1 MQSVIRLKNVLT
13 TELKCLNLRKKVHD
27 KNLFSLQKEEFQKRQ
42 SKLKSLS
49 PQSDLSLIA
58 STFPKLEQID
68 ATEFK
73 YLLASEHKH

>member
-1 MQSVIRLKNVLT
+1 MF
-13 TELKCLNLRKKVHD
+13 EFEKKVHD

-58 STFPKLEQID
+58 SICFPKLNQID
-68 ATEFK
+68 ATKFK
-73 YLLASEHKH
+73 YLLASEHQTVIFYVRYCVNVI

>member
-42 SKLKSLS
+42 SKLKS
-49 PQSDLSLIA
+49 
-58 STFPKLEQID
+58 
-68 ATEFK
+68 
-73 YLLASEHKH
+73 